1 MTQRILK
8 GFVLLMAVVAMT
20 ACKDEMT
27 TGDSYISF
35 GLSTDY
41 SDIYMSRRLG
51 ELFKSAGSSLNL
63 PDTNDFILTVASSGG
78 DIIYKGPYGERP
90 DPVRV
95 QSGSYDVSLHS
106 IEFEKPGFDIPQFG
120 DLRTVVVGSGQTV
133 SVAFNC
139 TQLNCGMK
147 LIFADSFKDRF
158 PASDVAIHSDGQSL
172 AYPYSETRTAFF
184 LPGILRVTC
193 TDNGNE
199 VPILSRQLEAADML
213 TIKLSASAETSDSFS
228 VEIDTVRNWMYEDFT
243 LGSGNDGSSMEKA
256 LKIADLA
263 MNLGAEDVWVCGYIV
278 GGDVST
284 SKVSFD
290 PPFTKESHLALADNV
305 KASTRE
311 ECAAIELPSS
321 GDMRDAVNLVDHPGY
336 IGRKLYVKGDIE
348 NYFGYPGVKSIKE
361 FLLE

>member
-1 MTQRILK
+1 
-8 GFVLLMAVVAMT
+8 MAVVAMT

-90 DPVRV
+90 DPMQVS
-95 QSGSYDVSLHS
+95 SGTYDVSLHS
-106 IEFEKPGFDIPQFG
+106 IEFNEPAFESPLFG
-120 DLRTVVVGSGQTV
+120 DFRTVVLASGQTM
-133 SVAFNC
+133 SVAFGC
-139 TQLNCGMK
+139 TQLNCGMR
-147 LIFADSFKDRF
+147 LEFNDSFRDRF
-158 PASDVAIHSDGQSL
+158 FSSDVFIRSDGYSL
-172 AYPYSETRTAFF
+172 GYPYTESRIAYFQ
-184 LPGILRVTC
+184 PGILNVVCVEGDKET
-193 TDNGNE
+193 
-199 VPILSRQLEAADML
+199 PIVSRQLNAADIL
-213 TIKLSASAETSDSFS
+213 TIRLSASSETGGSFS
-228 VEIDTVRNWMYEDFT
+228 VKIDTTRNWIFEDFT

-256 LKIADLA
+256 LKVADLT
-263 MNLGAEDVWVCGYIV
+263 MFLGAEDVWVCGYIV